1 MRFGRARR
9 QLILV
14 PSRVHNIHVI
24 LWIVFPGAT
33 KTIHEVTR
41 NNKQSRRH
49 ATGVNRHEEGEG
61 MNIKVGNAPVS
72 WGVMEVT
79 GWGDQLPYRKVLDEI
94 TKAGYA
100 GTELG
105 PFGYFPT
112 EPKELAAELAEH
124 GLQLVTAFVP
134 IPLIDPARHAAGYQE
149 AMKVAHLLAQAGAR
163 LIILAD
169 EMSEGR
175 MAVSG
180 RVDESRDG
188 MSDSQWE
195 GAGQILRSIA
205 EACRELGLS
214 AVFHHHAGTFVETP
228 NEVARLC
235 DITDPD
241 LLGLCLDTGHYFFGG
256 GDPVEAVR
264 LYGTRIRHLHLKDVR
279 LPILESARRDGIGFL
294 EAVRRGVFCELGAGA
309 VDLKKV
315 IQDMTACGYSEW
327 AIVEQDVD
335 TSSQSV
341 NPFESALRSRQYL
354 KKAIG
359 I

>member
-1 MRFGRARR
+1 
-9 QLILV
+9 
-14 PSRVHNIHVI
+14 
-24 LWIVFPGAT
+24 
-33 KTIHEVTR
+33 
-41 NNKQSRRH
+41 
-49 ATGVNRHEEGEG
+49 

-72 WGVMEVT
+72 WGVMEVA
-79 GWGDQLPYRKVLDEI
+79 GWGDQIPYREVLVEI
-94 TKAGYA
+94 AKAGYA

-112 EPKELAAELAEH
+112 EPKELAAELAEY

-134 IPLIDPARHAAGYQE
+134 IPLIDPARHEAGYQE
-149 AMKVAHLLAQAGAR
+149 AMKVAHLLAQTGAR
-163 LIILAD
+163 LIVLAD

-188 MSDSQWE
+188 MSDSQWV
-195 GAGQILRSIA
+195 GAAQILGTVA
-205 EACRELGLS
+205 EACRKLGLS

-228 NEVARLC
+228 KEVARLC
-235 DITDPD
+235 DMTDPD

-264 LYGTRIRHLHLKDVR
+264 LYGTRIRHLHLKDVQ
-279 LPILESARRDGIGFL
+279 LPVLEAACRDGIGFL

-315 IQDMTACGYSEW
+315 IQEIDACGSSEW
-327 AIVEQDVD
+327 AIVEQDRD
-335 TSSQSV
+335 TRSGSIK
-341 NPFESALRSRQYL
+341 PFESALRSREYL
-354 KKAIG
+354 RNVIG